1 MSGSVTSPASPA
13 NSDRSSFSLAEWG
26 AIGAILLVWGINNA
40 AAKVATDQLPP
51 LLVGGL
57 RFGVALIVL
66 APFLKPP
73 FPPWK
78 QILPIILLC
87 GPLHFGLIYW
97 GFSLIE
103 NLSPMVVALQLW
115 IPMTAFFAWRMLGER
130 MAPAALAGMIVA
142 FVGVAWMSLD
152 PHGAA
157 DLPGIALGLVA
168 SCLWALGTV
177 LVRRMPGVPPLK
189 MQALTSV
196 VAAPALLAASFAFE
210 GDVVARAM
218 AATWMVWAS
227 VVWAA
232 LASTVGATALL
243 FWLVQRREPGRVTP
257 WFLLTP
263 LVSCGI
269 GIGLMGDTLTLQL
282 VLGGGATLVGVALV
296 ALSERRAAL
305 RAAADRQI
313 QT

>member
-1 MSGSVTSPASPA
+1 MTAPASDKSPFA
-13 NSDRSSFSLAEWG
+13 LAEWG
-26 AIGAILLVWGINNA
+26 AIGAILLVWGVNNA
-40 AAKVATDQLPP
+40 AAKVATGVLPP

-57 RFGVALIVL
+57 RFGIALVVL
-66 APFLKPP
+66 LPFLRPP
-73 FPPWK
+73 FPPWR
-78 QILPIILLC
+78 QIAPIILLC

-97 GFSLIE
+97 GFSLID

-130 MAPAALAGMIVA
+130 MAPAAMVGLLIA

-157 DLPGIALGLVA
+157 DLPGIAFGLTA
-168 SCLWALGTV
+168 SALWALGTV

-196 VAAPALLAASFAFE
+196 VAAPVLLALSFCFE
-210 GDVVARAM
+210 GDVVGAM
-218 AATWMVWAS
+218 RNAGWLVWGT
-227 VVWAA
+227 VFFAA

-269 GIGLMGDTLTLQL
+269 GIGLMGDQITLQL
-282 VLGGGATLVGVALV
+282 VLGGGATLAGVALV
-296 ALSERRAAL
+296 ALSERRAAV
-305 RAAADRQI
+305 RAAADRQS

>member
-1 MSGSVTSPASPA
+1 MTSP
-13 NSDRSSFSLAEWG
+13 RSSFTGAEWA
-26 AIGAILLVWGINNA
+26 AIAAILMVWGINNA
-40 AAKVATDQLPP
+40 AAKLATDELPP
-51 LLVGGL
+51 LLIGGL

-73 FPPWK
+73 FPPWR
-78 QILPIILLC
+78 QILPVILLC

-97 GFSLIE
+97 GFALIE

-130 MAPAALAGMIVA
+130 MAPAALAGLVVA
-142 FVGVAWMSLD
+142 FIGVAWMSLD
-152 PHGAA
+152 PKGAA
-157 DLPGIALGLVA
+157 DLPGIALGLAA
-168 SCLWALGTV
+168 SALWALGTV

-196 VAAPALLAASFAFE
+196 VAAPVLLAASFAFE
-210 GDVVARAM
+210 GDVVGKAM
-218 AATWMVWAS
+218 SASWFVWAT
-227 VVWAA
+227 VIWAG

-243 FWLVQRREPGRVTP
+243 FWLVQRREPSRVTP

-263 LVSCGI
+263 LISVGI
-269 GIGLMGDTLTLQL
+269 GVGLMGDQITLQL

-296 ALSERRAAL
+296 ALSERRAAV